1 MLSQEPAVVGTTNI
15 PKASTSPLSS
25 SSSPSAA
32 PVPIPTATTS
42 NNSSSSSSR
51 PPNKSHVLRACV
63 NCRKAH
69 LACDTDRPCKRCV
82 SLGKEQ
88 TCYDVDHKKRGRPKL
103 RHNGQRVQKNV
114 MTTPIRQSSFSMT
127 TNANVTTLLTQSY
140 TSPIITAFLS
150 MEICCARV
158 SDEVQHLLGYYPQE
172 LAHRPLFSFIAPRS
186 SETLARLHRVLL
198 DNVTHV
204 AQKVDPTYQ
213 RMPPTE
219 RTTSDKFF
227 SQHPDTLTAIANGSQ
242 TVADTLWV
250 KRNDGGVE
258 PCTAQFYLGGGL
270 GADLYTPSTLSS
282 LYIVCL
288 LSRPVQAQQQPAH
301 PQQSQSQQQQQQQ
314 QQQQREQEQQQ
325 QQSEPSVFFEQQH
338 QPSSSGTTAA
348 SAQHQHHHHNQQQ
361 HQQQQHQ
368 QQQQQNTE
376 FPLSSSAEQSSQQ
389 QQQRPVAPRQSKPSN
404 NSNNINN
411 SDYNNNNNE
420 DRMADHPVL
429 LTHPSSSSIPL
440 RAPWQQVHVAPI
452 HNKKDSKSNTTM
464 EYVKQSIRLFQT
476 TAEPSRQSNMSVDAL
491 LS

>member
-1 MLSQEPAVVGTTNI
+1 MLSQKEPNTITTPTPSVADNLQTL
-15 PKASTSPLSS
+15 STIASS
-25 SSSPSAA
+25 SSTAIIPSSTSSLSTTT
-32 PVPIPTATTS
+32 PLPISNTNTATTT
-42 NNSSSSSSR
+42 SR
-51 PPNKSHVLRACV
+51 PSNKSHVLRACV

-103 RHNGQRVQKNV
+103 RPNGQRVQKNV

-127 TNANVTTLLTQSY
+127 NNANNNYLLLTQTY

-204 AQKVDPTYQ
+204 AQKVDPAYQ

-227 SQHPDTLTAIANGSQ
+227 SQHPDTLTVIANGSQ

-250 KRNDGGVE
+250 KRNDGQVE
-258 PCTAQFYLGGGL
+258 PLTAQFYLGGGL

-288 LSRPVQAQQQPAH
+288 LSRPVQAQQIR
-301 PQQSQSQQQQQQQ
+301 PQQVSLPQSQQQSQPPSSPS
-314 QQQQREQEQQQ
+314 EQQQ
-325 QQSEPSVFFEQQH
+325 QSNSPSSDNVQLT
-338 QPSSSGTTAA
+338 PSSSNT
-348 SAQHQHHHHNQQQ
+348 QQQ
-361 HQQQQHQ
+361 HPTNSSTSSSQQPLQQQQLKHQ
-368 QQQQQNTE
+368 
-376 FPLSSSAEQSSQQ
+376 P
-389 QQQRPVAPRQSKPSN
+389 QQRLVALRQGPSSNN
-404 NSNNINN
+404 NSNSNN
-411 SDYNNNNNE
+411 TNTSHTMTHDFHNAN
-420 DRMADHPVL
+420 DQPVL

-452 HNKKDSKSNTTM
+452 NNKKDSKSNSTID
-464 EYVKQSIRLFQT
+464 YVKQSMRLFQT
-476 TAEPSRQSNMSVDAL
+476 TAEPSRSSNMSVDAL